1 MSATNTINKVLLV
14 LLIINLIV
22 SAASLSYIASV
33 SNISS
38 KLDELSS
45 KVSELATAETNLAK
59 ALTEMSKTLGTYGE
73 TISEI
78 QERLSGLEETVK
90 PKPIILGTTD
100 KITVLD
106 PAKCYD
112 FYTWEIFNNIGE
124 GLLKYKPGTTEI
136 VPGIAESYE
145 ISEDGKVYTFHLRPG
160 LKFTDGTPLDASAV
174 KYSIDRVMKLGL
186 DPSWLVSAFVEKV
199 EVVDELTVKFILK
212 KPVSYFPSLVA
223 TVPYFPVSPK
233 SYPADK
239 TAEPLVGHYGPY
251 KIKKWI
257 RDVELVLE
265 ANPDY
270 YGTPPKAKEFI
281 IKFYKDASTLR
292 LAVETGEIDIAWRTL
307 KPTDIL
313 DLKAR
318 GVLTIEEVPGP
329 YIRYLVL
336 RCNQAPFNDVR
347 LRRAIAAAID
357 RDKICTEVYKGTV
370 EPLYSMIPKGMW
382 SHIDA
387 FKEEYGVRNLTL
399 AKELLKEAGYSEA
412 NPFEFELWYTPT
424 HYGDLE
430 ADVALVIKESLEET
444 GMMKVTLKSAEWAT
458 YAAEYI
464 AKGVMPIFLLGWYP
478 DYLDP
483 DDYTTCF
490 LHSEWSPDLG
500 VFYNN
505 SKMDELLDKA
515 SVAIDKAERTELYK
529 EVQRLMAEEAPVI
542 PFFQGKLFIVFWPNV
557 RGVILD
563 PTMLLRYYLIYKE

>member
-1 MSATNTINKVLLV
+1 MSAANTINKVLLV
-14 LLIINLIV
+14 LLIINLVV
-22 SAASLSYIASV
+22 SAASLSYIASI
-33 SNISS
+33 SNMSS

-45 KVSELATAETNLAK
+45 KVSELTTAETNLAK
-59 ALTEMSKTLGTYGE
+59 ALTGMSKTLGTYGE